1 MLERSPD
8 RTLANSAFGFRL
20 KRKMRFEFAG
30 SSPAAEGKLG
40 PLTVDSIASTEVNRN
55 SAE

>member
-20 KRKMRFEFAG
+20 KRKMRFEFTG
-30 SSPAAEGKLG
+30 FSPPAPENSWSPTELLSPQG
-40 PLTVDSIASTEVNRN
+40 EVNRN